1 MRDSFVFHADYICD
15 LPDEY
20 KTRFAMYAIN
30 YALNDERPQLEG
42 LELSLWKKIAR
53 RIDTEAAKYRD
64 IQEKRREA
72 ARKRYADKQ
81 KNQEEVQSKKK
92 FEKPSVEEVEDYC
105 KERKNEVNARSF
117 FDFYESKGWKVGTAK
132 MKDWKAC
139 VRTWEQRQDVRAGPV
154 PDDKIL
160 L

>member
-53 RIDTEAAKYRD
+53 RIDTEAA
-64 IQEKRREA
+64 
-72 ARKRYADKQ
+72 RKRYANKQ
-81 KNQEEVQSKKK
+81 KNQEESDKKK

-117 FDFYESKGWKVGTAK
+117 FDFYESKGWKVGTTK
-132 MKDWKAC
+132 MKDWRAC

>member
-20 KTRFAMYAIN
+20 KTRFAMYSIK

-53 RIDTEAAKYRD
+53 RIDAESAKYRE

-81 KNQEEVQSKKK
+81 KNQEEKQSDKKK
-92 FEKPSVEEVEDYC
+92 FE
-105 KERKNEVNARSF
+105 
-117 FDFYESKGWKVGTAK
+117 
-132 MKDWKAC
+132 KAC